1 MLQFSIAPTSSESGF
16 SSVNLPAS
24 SSLSLT
30 FDMHVRLLASHP
42 LTKQDTLTVS
52 RGPIVYTAESVDN
65 PEIDSKYP
73 HFEGVGITTTSSF
86 EQTTAVIEDVPV
98 VLLKQNQ
105 PVYALNETHSRQAHR
120 VVSSSK
126 PARTWTQLDG
136 GLVLVPWFARAN
148 RGGAGRVR
156 TAFLRADEAE
166 K

>member
-1 MLQFSIAPTSSESGF
+1 
-16 SSVNLPAS
+16 
-24 SSLSLT
+24 
-30 FDMHVRLLASHP
+30 
-42 LTKQDTLTVS
+42 
-52 RGPIVYTAESVDN
+52 VYTAESVDN

-73 HFEGVGITTTSSF
+73 HFEGVGITTISSF

-105 PVYALNETHSRQAHR
+105 PAYALNETHSQQAHR

-148 RGGAGRVR
+148 RGGPGRVR